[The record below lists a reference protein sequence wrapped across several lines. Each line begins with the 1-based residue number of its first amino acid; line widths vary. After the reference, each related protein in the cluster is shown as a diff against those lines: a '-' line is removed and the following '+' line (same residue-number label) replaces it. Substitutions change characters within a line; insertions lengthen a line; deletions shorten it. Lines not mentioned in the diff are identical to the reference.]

1 MNQSL
6 NQVGAINIEFEER
19 EAQQKA
25 KLLNLEY
32 INISKFPINPDILKF
47 VEYDFC
53 KRARAMP
60 FFRNAKKVSIAVF
73 EPVEKITKDF
83 IEFFEQKGFEVKIFI
98 CSLHSLERSFEM
110 FNSKFLNQKSIEV
123 RQEFD
128 EKELETFEDQF
139 ITFSDLETRIKNY
152 PTEKVL
158 NEIEI
163 FALRNR
169 ASDIHLQ
176 PIAEG
181 IILRFRIDGILHDIC
196 KIDLDSAHSLVS
208 RIKYES
214 GMRSNISDVPQDG
227 HLHFFANGR
236 KIDLRVSSL
245 PTEHVESIVMRVL
258 DSRKGIKS
266 FSELGF
272 DADSQKKIETA
283 LHRKN
288 GMILV
293 TGPTGSGK
301 TTTLYSMLSK
311 INDSEKK
318 IVTLEDPIEYH
329 LDNVTQSQVDEKKD
343 YNFATGLKAL
353 LRHDPDV
360 ILIGEIREYSTAK
373 LSSEAALTGH
383 LVFSSLHT
391 NSAIGAITRLRN
403 LGLESYNMASSIN
416 AIFAQ
421 RLLRKICPHC
431 AKKEKINLA
440 EYPKIKVSVEKI
452 KKRYPDLDQKI
463 LRHKIS
469 IKDSEPSSFEIESE
483 IEILKS
489 VGCEKCS
496 HTGFLGQTAIC
507 EIFVLDDF
515 LREKI
520 ADGETEMEIKNY
532 VDSQMDFLSLFDDG
546 IRKILLGESSLSEV
560 YRVVS

>member
-1 MNQSL
+1 MNQSI
-6 NQVGAINIEFEER
+6 NPIGSINIEFEER
-19 EAQQKA
+19 EAQKKA
-25 KLLNLEY
+25 KTLGFEY
-32 INISKFPINPDILKF
+32 INVAKFPINPDVLKF

-53 KRARAMP
+53 NKAKAIP
-60 FFRNAKKVSIAVF
+60 FFRNAKKINIAVF
-73 EPVEKITKDF
+73 NPEKTTTKDF
-83 IEFFEQKGFEVKIFI
+83 IEFFQKKGFNIEIFI
-98 CSLHSLERSFEM
+98 CSLHSLKKTFEL
-110 FNSKFLNQKSIEV
+110 FDSKFLNQKSIEI
-123 RQEFD
+123 RKNFD
-128 EKELETFEDQF
+128 EKENITFENQF
-139 ITFSDLETRIKNY
+139 ITFADLESRIKNY

-176 PIAEG
+176 PIENE

-196 KIDLDSAHSLVS
+196 KIESETSASLIS

-214 GMRSNISDVPQDG
+214 GMKSNISDIPQDG
-227 HLHFFANGR
+227 HLNFFANGR

-245 PTEHVESIVMRVL
+245 PTENLESIVMRIL
-258 DSRKGIKS
+258 DSRKGIKNFTDLG
-266 FSELGF
+266 FSET
-272 DADSQKKIETA
+272 SQKKINKV

-301 TTTLYSMLSK
+301 TTTLYSMLSE
-311 INDSEKK
+311 INNSEKK

-329 LDNVTQSQVDEKKD
+329 LKNVTQSQVDEKRD
-343 YNFATGLKAL
+343 YNFSTGLKAL
-353 LRHDPDV
+353 LRHDPDI

-373 LSSEAALTGH
+373 LASEVALTGH

-403 LGLESYNMASSIN
+403 LGLESYNIASSIN

-431 AKKEKINLA
+431 TKKQKIGLNKH
-440 EYPKIKVSVEKI
+440 PKIKKSIEKI
-452 KKRYPDLDQKI
+452 KKVYPEINKKI
-463 LRHKIS
+463 ITKKNNQN
-469 IKDSEPSSFEIESE
+469 IKNETFQRESE
-483 IEILKS
+483 IEILTS
-489 VGCEKCS
+489 DGCEKCS
-496 HTGFLGQTAIC
+496 HTGFLGQTVIC
-507 EIFVLDDF
+507 ETFVLDDI
-515 LREKI
+515 LKGKI

-532 VDSQMDFLSLFDDG
+532 INFHSDFLSLFDDG
-546 IRKILLGESSLSEV
+546 VRKILLGKSTLSEL